1 MAPPAFH
8 WIFSGCASGEEAES
22 ELCESQNLPE
32 DVLWPLGSL
41 NWWLRADRELTLLRR
56 DISCLLA

>member
-8 WIFSGCASGEEAES
+8 WILSGYASGGEAES
-22 ELCESQNLPE
+22 ELCESQSLPE

-41 NWWLRADRELTLLRR
+41 NWWLRAGREMRLLRG
-56 DISCLLA
+56 DISCLLT